1 MAEHNTLGEQ
11 GEAAAVAYLI
21 QHGYTIIKRNWRYR
35 HEEIDIIAETADH
48 LAFVEVKTRS
58 SSSYGSP
65 SEFITKSKQKH
76 LISAANAYVEKY
88 GVENTYEQWRQ
99 SNQDKYM
106 NFATQGKV
114 LEFRYLS
121 IVVR

>member
-21 QHGYTIIKRNWRYR
+21 EHGYTIIKRNWRYR

-58 SSSYGSP
+58 SFSYGSP

-76 LISAANAYVEKY
+76 LISAANAYVDKY
-88 GVENTYEQWRQ
+88 GVEKDVQFDVISITFNPQ
-99 SNQDKYM
+99 
-106 NFATQGKV
+106 
-114 LEFRYLS
+114 FRLDH
-121 IVVR
+121 IREAFFP